1 MSQVI
6 PVVACV
12 IEHEGRF
19 LITQRHQHSHLGH
32 LWEFPGG
39 KIEAGE
45 STEACAIREC
55 EEELGIQVQPV
66 ELITEL
72 THHYSERSVHL
83 YFMACRWVSGEPE
96 ALDCADWVWAS
107 PDEFPNYEFPEADRE
122 VVDQYIHGRKSVYS
136 T

>member
-1 MSQVI
+1 MSQII

-12 IEHEGRF
+12 IKHEDQF
-19 LITQRHQHSHLGH
+19 LITRRHQHSHLGH

-45 STEACAIREC
+45 SPEKCAIREC
-55 EEELGIQVQPV
+55 QEELGIQVEPM

-72 THHYSERSVHL
+72 IHHYRERSVHL
-83 YFMACRWVSGEPE
+83 YFMACRWVSGKPQ

-107 PDEFPNYEFPEADRE
+107 PEEFKNYEFPDADRE
-122 VVDQYIHGRKSVYS
+122 VVDQYIQGNKTVYS